1 MAAPCRSPPWRIPR
15 CDTLPPEGGEGN
27 FLASLWLE
35 GSSHAH
41 VRSRTPGWKSAAP
54 FGRGRTFL
62 RMNQRTSRALLT
74 AVPLLLAGVA
84 AGTALRPHDGAPAGD
99 ALSASA
105 LVAPAFAATPDSASS
120 LMQEARALWVNRWD
134 YGSAA
139 TIRQVMENARR
150 ANFNIVYFQ
159 VRGPSDARYPSALD
173 PCSPRLCDR
182 LGGVP
187 TWDPLEVAVREAHAR
202 GLQLHAWINALS
214 GWESENASRCR
225 QLRPSAAGQPNHVL
239 VDHPEWA
246 MHTRGGRPMACPNGD
261 EYVYLSPAHAGVRTH
276 LARVA
281 ADVVRRYE
289 VDGVHLDRIRYPGAA
304 FGWDPA
310 ALAAFG
316 HDPAADPQGWA
327 RFRRDLVNL
336 VVKETHD
343 SIHAVRPV
351 PLSAAVWPIYDRE
364 RFGWPSSS
372 GVGQFYQDTW
382 EWARGGYLDVAVPMT
397 YFYVAAERC
406 SYRPR
411 RAGLEPNPDWD
422 CMVADFVEGMHPSG
436 RHVYAGVLAGL
447 GREEMAKQV
456 RIGRERGVD
465 GFSFY
470 FYSSLAEL
478 NAWAFLGDG
487 VFAAPAAP
495 PRMEWLE

>member
-1 MAAPCRSPPWRIPR
+1 
-15 CDTLPPEGGEGN
+15 
-27 FLASLWLE
+27 
-35 GSSHAH
+35 
-41 VRSRTPGWKSAAP
+41 
-54 FGRGRTFL
+54 
-62 RMNQRTSRALLT
+62 MNQRLARSLLT
-74 AVPLLLAGVA
+74 SAPVLAVGAVAAGMALRPPAVPLPVE
-84 AGTALRPHDGAPAGD
+84 APVPAP
-99 ALSASA
+99 
-105 LVAPAFAATPDSASS
+105 LVASAFAAAPDSAVAESAPAV
-120 LMQEARALWVNRWD
+120 MEEGRALWVNRWD

-159 VRGPSDARYPSALD
+159 VRGPWDARYRSRLD

-214 GWESENASRCR
+214 GWESNNSSSCR
-225 QLRPSAAGQPNHVL
+225 ALRPSAAGQPNHVL

-281 ADVVRRYE
+281 ADIVRRYE
-289 VDGVHLDRIRYPGAA
+289 VDGIHLDRIRYPGAD
-304 FGWDPA
+304 FGWDRA
-310 ALAAFG
+310 ALAQFG
-316 HDPAADPQGWA
+316 RDPATNPQDWA
-327 RFRRDLVNL
+327 RFRRDLVNRM
-336 VVKETHD
+336 VQETHD
-343 SIHAVRPV
+343 SIHAVRRV
-351 PLSAAVWPIYDRE
+351 PLSAAVWPIYDRT

-372 GVGQFYQDTW
+372 GIGQFFQDTW
-382 EWARGGYLDVAVPMT
+382 EWARGGYLDVAVPMA
-397 YFYVAAERC
+397 YFYVAEERC

-411 RAGLEPNPDWD
+411 RPGQEPNPDWD
-422 CMVADFVEGMHPSG
+422 CMIADHVEGMRPSG
-436 RHVYAGVLAGL
+436 RHVYAGVLAGQ
-447 GREEMAKQV
+447 GRDEMARQV
-456 RIGRERGVD
+456 RIGRQRGVN

-478 NAWAFLGDG
+478 NAFGFLGDG
-487 VFAAPAAP
+487 VFREPAVP
-495 PRMEWLE
+495 PRMNWLE

>member
-1 MAAPCRSPPWRIPR
+1 MNQTIPR
-15 CDTLPPEGGEGN
+15 VL
-27 FLASLWLE
+27 LA
-35 GSSHAH
+35 
-41 VRSRTPGWKSAAP
+41 
-54 FGRGRTFL
+54 
-62 RMNQRTSRALLT
+62 
-74 AVPLLLAGVA
+74 AVPVVLI
-84 AGTALRPHDGAPAGD
+84 GTAAVGAVLRPDAGD
-99 ALSASA
+99 ALAA
-105 LVAPAFAATPDSASS
+105 PQLIAPAYAAPPPAPA
-120 LMQEARALWVNRWD
+120 MMEEGRALWVNRWD

-159 VRGPSDARYPSALD
+159 VRGPWDARYRSRLD

-214 GWESENASRCR
+214 GWESTSQALCR
-225 QLRPSAAGQPNHVL
+225 QLRPSAPGQPNHVL

-281 ADVVRRYE
+281 ADIVRRYQ
-289 VDGVHLDRIRYPGAA
+289 VDGIHLDRIRYPGV
-304 FGWDPA
+304 
-310 ALAAFG
+310 AFG
-316 HDPAADPQGWA
+316 HDAASLRAFGRDPAANPQDWA
-327 RFRRDLVNL
+327 RFRRDLVNRM
-336 VVKETHD
+336 VRETHD
-343 SIHAVRPV
+343 SIHAVRRV
-351 PLSAAVWPIYDRE
+351 PLSAAVWPIYDRT

-372 GVGQFYQDTW
+372 GVADFAQDTW

-397 YFYVAAERC
+397 YFRVASERC
-406 SYRPR
+406 SYRPL
-411 RAGLEPNPDWD
+411 RAGEEPNPDWD
-422 CMVADFVEGMHPSG
+422 CMIADHVAGIRPTG
-436 RHVYAGVLAGL
+436 RHVYAGVLPGL
-447 GREEMAKQV
+447 GREEILKQV
-456 RIGRERGVD
+456 RIGRQHGVN

-470 FYSSLAEL
+470 FYSALANM

-487 VFAAPAAP
+487 VFREPAVP
-495 PRMEWLE
+495 PRMDWLE